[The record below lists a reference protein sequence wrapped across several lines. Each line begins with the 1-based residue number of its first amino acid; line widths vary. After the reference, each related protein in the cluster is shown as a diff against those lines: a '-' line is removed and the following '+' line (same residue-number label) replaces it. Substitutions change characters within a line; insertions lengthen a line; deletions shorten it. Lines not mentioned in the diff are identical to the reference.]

1 MLAIGCSCCGARG
14 GGVGFARG
22 LLTLP
27 GHGDVKKGQGRNAA
41 EGGCWGL
48 ALRCSIWRSG
58 NKQCRVLQSRSSWIV
73 VDGMNEWG
81 EAGSAPQLKS
91 TANCITAS
99 TAKDECRQSPHPPG
113 TASLKCCTGAL
124 TRLDAPLPTV
134 IRCTPLPILLRRGTC
149 WGASAFF
156 FFAPLN
162 PTNDHPR
169 QSTTALNR
177 SSAYNDGA
185 DRSPGLCLRFMTR
198 ASLRDS
204 L

>member
-1 MLAIGCSCCGARG
+1 MLAIGCYCCGARG
-14 GGVGFARG
+14 GGVVFARG

-27 GHGDVKKGQGRNAA
+27 GHGDMKKGQGRNAA
-41 EGGCWGL
+41 EGGCWSL

-113 TASLKCCTGAL
+113 TASLKCCTGA
-124 TRLDAPLPTV
+124 PTDKTG
-134 IRCTPLPILLRRGTC
+134 CTSAQCHPMYPAADFAKEGYLLGSLC
-149 WGASAFF
+149 LFF

-162 PTNDHPR
+162 PTNNHPR

-177 SSAYNDGA
+177 PPAYNDGA
-185 DRSPGLCLRFMTR
+185 DRSPDFVCG
-198 ASLRDS
+198 S
-204 L
+204 